1 MGELSSMWACLTACG
16 RVVCA
21 ADAEPGLLE
30 GDVGR
35 PDPSPRALKRLS
47 FKTTVRK
54 ASSSI
59 QETIQGLPTAARS
72 HLPVS
77 RAPQPPTPPPV
88 SHLPVSRT
96 PQP

>member
-1 MGELSSMWACLTACG
+1 MVDVELGKA
-16 RVVCA
+16 
-21 ADAEPGLLE
+21 
-30 GDVGR
+30 
-35 PDPSPRALKRLS
+35 DPSPKTLKRLS

-77 RAPQPPTPPPV
+77 RTFQTPTTPPDSPAQRF
-88 SHLPVSRT
+88 SRK
-96 PQP
+96 